1 MNANTGLESLFGNM
15 IAKNEKQKLMRT
27 FSAVEWIMH
36 AGVTLIFT
44 IAAITIVP
52 FVRVYTSGITD
63 AEYIVLAYGMQC
75 LRVPYFRMIKAAGH
89 FKETQNGAYI
99 STIINIALTVP
110 LVIFFGLKGAAV
122 GTFAAMLYHT
132 CYFAL
137 YLRKNILNR
146 PFWHFAK
153 YMLTDAVTA
162 GAAWWLTR
170 GFEMSAV
177 GYGAW
182 CVLALK
188 VTGVTFLVCAAVN
201 FLVYRKEIAGLMEF
215 FRHRRK

>member
-1 MNANTGLESLFGNM
+1 MSTKGHLFARGMRDGIPVGLGYLAVGFSLG
-15 IAKNEKQKLMRT
+15 ITAK
-27 FSAVEWIMH
+27 A
-36 AGVTLIFT
+36 AGLDALQGFFASLFT
-44 IAAITIVP
+44 IASAGEYAG
-52 FVRVYTSGITD
+52 FRVI
-63 AEYIVLAYGMQC
+63 
-75 LRVPYFRMIKAAGH
+75 AA
-89 FKETQNGAYI
+89 QGAYLEM
-99 STIINIALTVP
+99 A

-137 YLRKNILNR
+137 YLRKNILDR

>member
-1 MNANTGLESLFGNM
+1 
-15 IAKNEKQKLMRT
+15 
-27 FSAVEWIMH
+27 MH

-63 AEYIVLAYGMQC
+63 AEYIVPLFAVSIVLAYGMQC

-89 FKETQNGAYI
+89 FRETQNGAYI

-137 YLRKNILNR
+137 YLRKNILER

-162 GAAWWLTR
+162 GAVWWLTR
-170 GFEMSAV
+170 GFELGAV

-182 CVLALK
+182 VVLALK
-188 VTGVTFLVCAAVN
+188 VTGVTIPVCAAVN